1 MNSLQDVWRKRFLH
15 YVTELQKYL
24 KYVFTGHLAIVFV
37 FVIGAGGYQ
46 YSEWLK
52 TAPENFPATWIV
64 AVVLGLVLT
73 FSPPTTLIREPDSVY
88 LLPLES
94 KLMGFMKKALTWTF
108 WSQIFIVLLLFVV
121 SIPMLSQVGEVAPIT
136 LGAVFIF
143 VVLLKLWNVQ
153 VEFSFRWANAGEGVW
168 GDRLIRA
175 FISILAVMAVF
186 TMVPF
191 YMILLIIPIYF
202 YAHVWGRQMKGQ
214 PFPYEHFIKL
224 EQNRML
230 RFYRFANYFSDVPHI
245 RGSIR
250 RRVWLDWVYRIVSFK
265 QANSQEFLVLRTFIR
280 TDDTFY
286 LWMRLTALSA
296 IGAAFIGIP
305 VVVIVFVGA
314 LAFASALQLKL
325 ALVSSND
332 FRMDMLYPLDGSAR
346 IQAVQKIVRIVQIVQ
361 AIIVLLV
368 VVSTGTAEPLLYVAP
383 IILVAVSEVTIRIS
397 K

>member
-15 YVTELQKYL
+15 YVNELQKYL

-64 AVVLGLVLT
+64 AIVLGLVLT
-73 FSPPTTLIREPDSVY
+73 YSPPTTLIREPDSVY

-94 KLMGFMKKALTWTF
+94 RIMGFMKKALTWTF
-108 WSQIFIVLLLFVV
+108 WSQIFIVLVLFVV
-121 SIPMLSQVGEVAPIT
+121 SIPMLSQVGQVDPLTI
-136 LGAVFIF
+136 GAVFIF
-143 VVLLKLWNVQ
+143 IVLLKLWNVQ

-168 GDRLIRA
+168 GDRIIRA
-175 FISILAVMAVF
+175 IISIITIMAVF

-191 YMILLIIPIYF
+191 YMVLLIIPIFF
-202 YAHVWGRQMKGQ
+202 YANVWARQMKGQ

-230 RFYRFANYFSDVPHI
+230 RFYRFANYFTDVPHI

-250 RRVWLDWVYRIVSFK
+250 RRGWLNWLYRIVPFK
-265 QANSQEFLVLRTFIR
+265 QENSQEFLVLRTFVR

-286 LWMRLTALSA
+286 LWIRLTAISA
-296 IGAAFIGIP
+296 LGAAFIGIP
-305 VVVIVFVGA
+305 IVVLIFVGA

-325 ALVSSND
+325 ALVSSNE
-332 FRMDMLYPLDGSAR
+332 FRMDMLYPLDESAR
-346 IQAVQKIVRIVQIVQ
+346 ILAVNKIVRMVQIIQ

-368 VVSTGTAEPLLYVAP
+368 VVATGTTELLIYVAP
-383 IILVAVSEVTIRIS
+383 IILIAVSDITIKVS

>member
-52 TAPENFPATWIV
+52 IAPENFPATWIV
-64 AVVLGLVLT
+64 AVVLGLVLSY
-73 FSPPTTLIREPDSVY
+73 SPPTTLIREPDSVY

-121 SIPMLSQVGEVAPIT
+121 SIPMLSQVGEVEPIT
-136 LGAVFIF
+136 IGAVFIF

-153 VEFSFRWANAGEGVW
+153 VEFSFRWANTGEGVW
-168 GDRLIRA
+168 GDRIIRA
-175 FISILAVMAVF
+175 IISIIAVMAIF

-202 YAHVWGRQMKGQ
+202 YAHVWARQMKGQ
-214 PFPYEHFIKL
+214 PFPYDHFIKL

-230 RFYRFANYFSDVPHI
+230 RFYRFANYFTDVPHI

-250 RRVWLDWVYRIVSFK
+250 RRVWLDWVYRIVPFK
-265 QANSQEFLVLRTFIR
+265 QANSQEFLILRTFIR

-286 LWMRLTALSA
+286 LWIRLTALSA
-296 IGAAFIGIP
+296 LGAAFIGIP
-305 VVVIVFVGA
+305 IVVIVFVGA

-325 ALVSSND
+325 ALVSSNE
-332 FRMDMLYPLDGSAR
+332 FRMDMLYPLEGSAR
-346 IQAVQKIVRIVQIVQ
+346 IQAVKKIVRIVQTVQ
-361 AIIVLLV
+361 AIIVLV
-368 VVSTGTAEPLLYVAP
+368 VVVATGTTEPILYVAP
-383 IILVAVSEVTIRIS
+383 ILLVAVSEVTLRVS
-397 K
+397 N